1 MWKPSFI
8 GLAVAAA
15 LAAALNVTPYFPIA
29 AGPKVPAV
37 SSAATEAGAWART
50 PAPAGAPDFAQGSAS
65 ALLARGDTPRAN
77 GEPKARPLPPQH
89 QVIVTATRIETPAR
103 EVASSVTVI
112 TGADLDRTKAATVLE
127 ALRDVAGLAAVAN
140 GGPGSAASIFIRGA
154 NSEHILVMLDGVEL
168 NDPMNPS
175 RSFDFAHLGLDN
187 VERVEVLRGPQ
198 STLYGSDALGGVVNI
213 LTRRGQ
219 GQLRLSLTSQGGS
232 YGTLSNGLDFGGS
245 TGAFHYSL
253 GLSQF
258 ATRGFSASSAVYPGN
273 AEKDGYRNLSLSGRI
288 GLALQSGLEADLL
301 VRVASAKTDLDN
313 FGGPGG
319 DDPNATQRYDALLL
333 RGQARALLAG
343 GRWEQKLGLSYVR
356 SARDHDNPVDDLHP
370 FDAEKGTYQS
380 DRAAIDWQN
389 NVFLAPAHTLTFGAD
404 ISREQ
409 GESQYSSW
417 SAYGPYDSPFPR
429 RSADQAG
436 IYIQDQIKI
445 AGRFFATV
453 GARLD
458 RHSRAGTALT
468 YRFAPAYFVEA
479 TQTRLKATFGTGFKS
494 PSLYQIY
501 APGTFW
507 GPIGNAALK
516 PEGSR
521 GWDAGL
527 EQLFLGGA
535 LTVGGTYFQD
545 DFRNLIDFDFSR
557 GYINIGRART
567 RGVEVFAEAKSADG
581 VRGRVTYTSL
591 EAKDLDQGTALMRRP
606 NTRLAAR
613 VDVPLLGR
621 FSTGVV
627 AAFTGARH
635 DKDFTGW
642 EARELV
648 LAPYLL
654 LDASLSYQLGAE
666 ARLFL
671 RLDNILNAKYETVYG
686 YGTARFSVYGGVKL
700 GLI

>member
-8 GLAVAAA
+8 GLTVAAA
-15 LAAALNVTPYFPIA
+15 LAAVLAAAPAAAPYFPTA
-29 AGPKVPAV
+29 AASKAQAV
-37 SSAATEAGAWART
+37 
-50 PAPAGAPDFAQGSAS
+50 
-65 ALLARGDTPRAN
+65 
-77 GEPKARPLPPQH
+77 LPNPQH
-89 QVIVTATRIETPAR
+89 QVVVTATRIETPAR

-112 TGADLDRTKAATVLE
+112 AGADLDRTKATTVLE
-127 ALRDVAGLAAVAN
+127 ALRDVAGLAAIAN
-140 GGPGSAASIFIRGA
+140 GGPGSAASIFLRGA
-154 NSEHILVMLDGVEL
+154 NSEHVLVMLDGVEL

-198 STLYGSDALGGVVNI
+198 STLYGSDALGGVINI

-219 GQLRLSLTSQGGS
+219 GRPRLSLTAQSGS

-253 GLSQF
+253 GLSQV
-258 ATRGFSASSAVYPGN
+258 ATRGFSASSSAYPGN
-273 AEKDGYRNLSLSGRI
+273 AEKDGYRNLSLAGRV
-288 GLALQSGLEADLL
+288 GLALKNGLEADLM
-301 VRVASAKTDLDN
+301 VRAVSAKTDLDN

-319 DDPNATQRYDALLL
+319 DDPNNTQRYDALVL
-333 RGQARALLAG
+333 RGQARALFAG

-356 SARDHDNPVDDLHP
+356 SARDHDNPIDGLHP
-370 FDAEKGTYQS
+370 FDAEKGTYKS
-380 DRAAIDWQN
+380 DRAVIDWQH
-389 NVFLAPAHTLTFGAD
+389 NVFLAPSHTLTFGAD

-409 GESQYSSW
+409 GESQYTSW

-429 RSADQAG
+429 RTADQAG
-436 IYIQDQIKI
+436 IYVQDQLKI
-445 AGRFFATV
+445 ADRFFATV

-468 YRFAPAYFVEA
+468 YRLAPAYFVEA

-494 PSLYQIY
+494 PSLYQLY

-516 PEGSR
+516 PEESR
-521 GWDAGL
+521 GWDAGVD
-527 EQLFLGGA
+527 QLFLGGA
-535 LTVGGTYFQD
+535 LTAGATYFQD

-581 VRGRVTYTSL
+581 ILGRVSYTSL
-591 EAKDLDQGTALMRRP
+591 EAKDLDHGAALLRRP
-606 NTRLAAR
+606 NTRLTAR
-613 VDVPLLGR
+613 IDVPFLR
-621 FSTGVV
+621 RISAGVS
-627 AAFTGARH
+627 AAYTGARH
-635 DKDFTGW
+635 DRDFSSW
-642 EARELV
+642 EARDVV
-648 LAPYLL
+648 LTPYVL
-654 LDASLSYQLGAE
+654 LDASLSYHLGAE
-666 ARLFL
+666 TRLFL

-686 YGTARFSVYGGVKL
+686 YGTARFSVYGGIKL

>member
-8 GLAVAAA
+8 GLTVAAA
-15 LAAALNVTPYFPIA
+15 LAAVLAAAPAAAPYFPTA
-29 AGPKVPAV
+29 AASKAQAVP
-37 SSAATEAGAWART
+37 
-50 PAPAGAPDFAQGSAS
+50 P
-65 ALLARGDTPRAN
+65 N
-77 GEPKARPLPPQH
+77 PQH
-89 QVIVTATRIETPAR
+89 QVVVTATRIETPAR

-112 TGADLDRTKAATVLE
+112 AGADLDRTKAMTVLE
-127 ALRDVAGLAAVAN
+127 ALRDVAGLAAIAN
-140 GGPGSAASIFIRGA
+140 GGPGSAASIFLRGA
-154 NSEHILVMLDGVEL
+154 NSEHVLVMLDGVEL

-198 STLYGSDALGGVVNI
+198 STLYGSDALGGVINI

-219 GQLRLSLTSQGGS
+219 GRPRLSLTAQSGS

-253 GLSQF
+253 GLSQV
-258 ATRGFSASSAVYPGN
+258 ATRGFSASSAAYAGN
-273 AEKDGYRNLSLSGRI
+273 AEKDGYRNLSLAGRV
-288 GLALQSGLEADLL
+288 GLALESGLEADLM
-301 VRVASAKTDLDN
+301 VRAVSAQTDLDN

-319 DDPNATQRYDALLL
+319 DDPNSTQRYGALVL
-333 RGQARALLAG
+333 RGQARALFAG

-356 SARDHDNPVDDLHP
+356 SERDHDNPVDGLHP
-370 FDAEKGTYQS
+370 FDAEKGTYKS
-380 DRAAIDWQN
+380 DRAVIDWQH
-389 NVFLAPAHTLTFGAD
+389 NVFLAPSHTLTFGVD

-409 GESQYSSW
+409 GESQYTSW

-429 RSADQAG
+429 RTADQAG
-436 IYIQDQIKI
+436 IYVQDQLKI
-445 AGRFFATV
+445 ADRFFATV

-468 YRFAPAYFVEA
+468 YRLAPAYFVEA

-494 PSLYQIY
+494 PSLYQLY

-516 PEGSR
+516 PDESR
-521 GWDAGL
+521 GWDAGVD
-527 EQLFLGGA
+527 QLFLGGA
-535 LTVGGTYFQD
+535 LTAGVTYFQD

-581 VRGRVTYTSL
+581 ILGRVSYTSL
-591 EAKDLDQGTALMRRP
+591 EAKDLDKGAALLRRP
-606 NTRLAAR
+606 NTRLTAR
-613 VDVPLLGR
+613 IDVPFLR
-621 FSTGVV
+621 RISAGVS
-627 AAFTGARH
+627 AAYTGARH
-635 DKDFTGW
+635 DKDFSSW
-642 EARELV
+642 EARDVV
-648 LAPYLL
+648 LAPYVL
-654 LDASLSYQLGAE
+654 LDASLSYHLGAE
-666 ARLFL
+666 TRLFL

-686 YGTARFSVYGGVKL
+686 YGTARFSVYGGIKL